1 MPETPSFPADEY
13 SNASPTDDNSTD
25 DNSTNSNSTNNN
37 AAESDEIVISIPSDA
52 GYIRVVR
59 LAVMGIASR
68 MALSFEDIEDIKLAV
83 SEACNNA
90 VLHARPNPN
99 VASGKKS
106 PITIRLRTFGDRLEI
121 SVEDDGHVASPDLIR
136 PKHIAPT
143 SQYDLPE
150 GGMGLFLIETL
161 MDKVEHETGEKTIV
175 RMTKFLSP
183 HAPQHDEIIFHASTS
198 SAPTPKISTPKIPS

>member
-1 MPETPSFPADEY
+1 MPESQSFPAHEHSINNQNADQNADEV
-13 SNASPTDDNSTD
+13 
-25 DNSTNSNSTNNN
+25 
-37 AAESDEIVISIPSDA
+37 VISIPSDA

-68 MALSFEDIEDIKLAV
+68 LSLSFEDIEDIKLAV

-90 VLHARPNPN
+90 VLHARP
-99 VASGKKS
+99 ASSQKS
-106 PITIRLRTFGDRLEI
+106 PITIRLRAFNDRLEI
-121 SVEDDGHVASPDLIR
+121 GVEDDGHVASPDLIR

-183 HAPQHDEIIFHASTS
+183 HAPQDDEIISHASTS
-198 SAPTPKISTPKIPS
+198 SAPTPKISTPTIPS

>member
-121 SVEDDGHVASPDLIR
+121 SVEDDGHVASPNLVR
-136 PKHIAPT
+136 SKHVAPT
-143 SQYDLPE
+143 SPHDLPE

-161 MDKVEHETGEKTIV
+161 MDKVEHETGDQTVV

-183 HAPQHDEIIFHASTS
+183 HAPHSHDEIVSKTDSTLM
-198 SAPTPKISTPKIPS
+198 PSTTKPI

>member
-1 MPETPSFPADEY
+1 MPKSPSFPADEY
-13 SNASPTDDNSTD
+13 SNSSSQNSSSKNADFTE
-25 DNSTNSNSTNNN
+25 SNSSEN
-37 AAESDEIVISIPSDA
+37 DEVVISIPSDA

-90 VLHARPNPN
+90 VLHARPI
-99 VASGKKS
+99 AALTSGKKS
-106 PITIRLRTFGDRLEI
+106 PITIRLRTFNDRLEI
-121 SVEDDGHVASPDLIR
+121 SVEDDGHVASPNLVR
-136 PKHIAPT
+136 SKHVAPT
-143 SQYDLPE
+143 SPHDLPE

-161 MDKVEHETGEKTIV
+161 MDKVEHETGDKTVV

-183 HAPQHDEIIFHASTS
+183 RAPHNHDEVVAKTDSTLLRRTTK
-198 SAPTPKISTPKIPS
+198 PM

>member
-1 MPETPSFPADEY
+1 MPKSQNFPADEY
-13 SNASPTDDNSTD
+13 SNVIFTHDDFTYGNPPH
-25 DNSTNSNSTNNN
+25 SNAPEN
-37 AAESDEIVISIPSDA
+37 DEVVITIPSDA

-90 VLHARPNPN
+90 VLHARPI
-99 VASGKKS
+99 SEKKS
-106 PITIRLRTFGDRLEI
+106 PITIRLRIFNDRLEI
-121 SVEDDGHVASPDLIR
+121 SVEDDGHVASPSLVR
-136 PKHIAPT
+136 SKHVAPT
-143 SQYDLPE
+143 SPHDLPE

-161 MDKVEHETGEKTIV
+161 MDKVEHETGDQTVV

-183 HAPQHDEIIFHASTS
+183 HAPPNHDEIVSKADGALMPSTTK
-198 SAPTPKISTPKIPS
+198 PI